1 MAAAGSPDVAAR
13 GAFAGETIT
22 LEAQAG
28 ALPGGRRYPALR
40 AGTIAA
46 VLLAWEGLSRAHLVP
61 AVFLPSPEAVAGE
74 LAHLAATGD
83 LWRSLGASLGRI
95 GAGFALGS
103 GAGLIVGVLAGVS
116 HRAEAV
122 ADPLIAAVYPIPK
135 IALLPLLILWLG
147 IGEAPKVAL
156 IAVGAF
162 FPVAIGTATA
172 IRDVDPLLIRAAQ
185 SFGAGRLQ
193 VVTKVQLPAS
203 VPMVFAS
210 LRLAA
215 GMSLLLVV
223 SAEMIAATA
232 GIGYLILYAGDLMQT
247 SRLLAGIVVLSALG
261 LLSTAGLATLER
273 RLFRGRAR
281 G

>member
-1 MAAAGSPDVAAR
+1 MAPGGSSDGVAR
-13 GAFAGETIT
+13 GGIAGETIT
-22 LEAQAG
+22 LEARLAPP
-28 ALPGGRRYPALR
+28 PGGRRYRPLR
-40 AGTIAA
+40 IGAIVA
-46 VLLAWEGLSRAHLVP
+46 VLAAWEALARTRAVP
-61 AVFLPSPEAVAGE
+61 AVFLPSLGAVAGE
-74 LAHLAATGD
+74 LAHLASTGD
-83 LWRSLGASLGRI
+83 LWRSVGASLGRI
-95 GAGFALGS
+95 GAGFVLGS
-103 GAGLIVGVLAGVS
+103 ATGLIVGVLAGVS
-116 HRAEAV
+116 RRAEAV
-122 ADPLIAAVYPIPK
+122 AEPLIAAVYPIPK

-147 IGEAPKVAL
+147 IGEAPKIAL

-193 VVTKVQLPAS
+193 IITKVQLPAS
-203 VPMVFAS
+203 VPVVFAS

-215 GMSLLLVV
+215 GRSLLLVV

-247 SRLLAGIVVLSALG
+247 SRLLAGIVVLSVLG

>member
-1 MAAAGSPDVAAR
+1 MAGHETIMLEAAPAR
-13 GAFAGETIT
+13 G
-22 LEAQAG
+22 
-28 ALPGGRRYPALR
+28 PGSRPHRALR
-40 AGTIAA
+40 VASIVA
-46 VLLAWEGLSRAHLVP
+46 VLAVWDALTRTHLVP
-61 AVFLPSPEAVAGE
+61 AVFLPSPAAVAAE
-74 LAHLAATGD
+74 LAHLASTGD
-83 LWRSLGASLGRI
+83 LWRSVEASLGRI
-95 GAGFALGS
+95 AAGFALG
-103 GAGLIVGVLAGVS
+103 GAAGLIVGVLAGVS
-116 HRAEAV
+116 RPAEAL

-147 IGEAPKVAL
+147 IGEAPKVAV
-156 IAVGAF
+156 IAIGAF
-162 FPVAIGTATA
+162 FPVAIGTMSA
-172 IRDVDPLLIRAAQ
+172 IRNVDPLLIRAAR
-185 SFGAGRLQ
+185 SLGAGRLQ
-193 VVTKVQLPAS
+193 IIAKVQLPAS

-247 SRLLAGIVVLSALG
+247 SRLLAGIVVLSVLG

>member
-1 MAAAGSPDVAAR
+1 MAAG
-13 GAFAGETIT
+13 GASAGETIT
-22 LEAQAG
+22 LEAGPAP
-28 ALPGGRRYPALR
+28 APGGRRYRALR
-40 AGTIAA
+40 AGAILA
-46 VLLAWEGLSRAHLVP
+46 VLAVWEVMGRTRAVP
-61 AVFLPSPEAVAGE
+61 AVFLPSPEAVAAE
-74 LAHLAATGD
+74 LARLASTGD
-83 LWRSLGASLGRI
+83 LWRSVGASLGRI

-103 GAGLIVGVLAGVS
+103 AAGLIVGVLAGVS
-116 HRAEAV
+116 RRAEAV

-172 IRDVDPLLIRAAQ
+172 IRDVDPLLIRAAR

-193 VVTKVQLPAS
+193 IITKVQLPAS

-247 SRLLAGIVVLSALG
+247 SRLLAGIVVLSVLG
-261 LLSTAGLATLER
+261 LLSTAGLATVER

>member
-1 MAAAGSPDVAAR
+1 MMTAGD
-13 GAFAGETIT
+13 TII
-22 LEAQAG
+22 LEGRPA
-28 ALPGGRRYPALR
+28 PTRDGRRYRWLR
-40 AGTIAA
+40 AGVIAA
-46 VLLAWEGLSRAHLVP
+46 VLAGWEALSRTRAVP
-61 AVFLPSPEAVAGE
+61 PVFLPSPGAVGRE
-74 LAHLAATGD
+74 LVHLASTGD

-95 GAGFALGS
+95 GAGFGLGS
-103 GAGLIVGVLAGVS
+103 ATGLAVGVLAGVS
-116 HRAEAV
+116 HRAEAI

-147 IGEAPKVAL
+147 IGEAPKIAL

-162 FPVAIGTATA
+162 FPVAIGTAAA
-172 IRDVDPLLIRAAQ
+172 IRDVDPLLIRAAR

-193 VVTKVQLPAS
+193 IIAKVQLPAS
-203 VPMVFAS
+203 APVVFAS

-247 SRLLAGIVVLSALG
+247 SRLVAGIVVLSVLG
-261 LLSTAGLATLER
+261 LLSTGGLAALER

>member
-1 MAAAGSPDVAAR
+1 MAGASETIAR
-13 GAFAGETIT
+13 PASAEETIT
-22 LEAQAG
+22 LDAH
-28 ALPGGRRYPALR
+28 PVPAPARAAYRGLR
-40 AGTIAA
+40 VGTILA
-46 VLLAWEGLSRAHLVP
+46 VLAIWEIVSRTRAVP
-61 AVFLPSPEAVAGE
+61 AVFLPSPEAVAAE
-74 LAHLAATGD
+74 LVHLAQTGD
-83 LWRSLGASLGRI
+83 LWRSTGASLGRI
-95 GAGFALGS
+95 GAGFLLGS
-103 GAGLIVGVLAGVS
+103 AAGLVVGILAGIS
-116 HRAEAV
+116 PRAEAI

-147 IGEAPKVAL
+147 IGETPKVAL

-172 IRDVDPLLIRAAQ
+172 IRDVDPLLIRAAR
-185 SFGAGRLQ
+185 SFGADPVQ
-193 VVTKVQLPAS
+193 VITKVQLPAA
-203 VPMVFAS
+203 VPAVFAS

-247 SRLLAGIVVLSALG
+247 SRLLAGIVVLSILG
-261 LLSTAGLATLER
+261 LLSTAGLSTLER

-281 G
+281 R